1 MAAHCTEFF
10 ARVLPFSL
18 ILVATANPAEAA
30 CSFEIQGEGRVAAV
44 IDGRSFR
51 LDDGREV
58 RLAGIEPVDKSKG
71 TAALAALV
79 ADREV
84 TLRGDDDTPDRYGRQ
99 PAFVFVSGSDTPVQS
114 ELLKQGQALVSVD
127 VTSNDCA
134 SVLAAAEAEA
144 RQARKGTWADSSA
157 IKNAESSGDILAGIG
172 RFTVVEGK
180 VLSVRQA
187 GATTYLNFG
196 RNWTRDFAVTIS
208 RRMIPALEAAG
219 VAPKSL
225 ENRRIRVRGWV
236 DMRGGPRIEL
246 LRVGQ
251 IEVLGGN

>member
-84 TLRGDDDTPDRYGRQ
+84 TLRGDDDTPGR
-99 PAFVFVSGSDTPVQS
+99 
-114 ELLKQGQALVSVD
+114 
-127 VTSNDCA
+127 
-134 SVLAAAEAEA
+134 
-144 RQARKGTWADSSA
+144 
-157 IKNAESSGDILAGIG
+157 
-172 RFTVVEGK
+172 
-180 VLSVRQA
+180 
-187 GATTYLNFG
+187 
-196 RNWTRDFAVTIS
+196 
-208 RRMIPALEAAG
+208 IPR
-219 VAPKSL
+219 P
-225 ENRRIRVRGWV
+225 
-236 DMRGGPRIEL
+236 
-246 LRVGQ
+246 
-251 IEVLGGN
+251 